1 MLTLTGSKLGVE
13 KLYSCMKPG
22 LGLRN
27 LLVDLRSKRS
37 FRGYVISHLQ
47 TTFSARDDTAIIYYF
62 FDSRNKTTLH
72 TLTFLRCILHQAVK
86 LETLLPDLQRRLES
100 LFVDQIGQAEPDMGE
115 LRELFL
121 HFYRKFKNAFLL
133 IDGLDEA
140 DESDQRNIKSF
151 LKEVQT
157 VDSSRILA
165 ATHPDV
171 DMSKVLSRCQAL
183 QIKPEDLKGD
193 IEIFIQG
200 QIDEHSQDVL
210 SVCSPSLLDNVKQAM
225 LSSAE
230 EM

>member
-1 MLTLTGSKLGVE
+1 MYETR
-13 KLYSCMKPG
+13 

-47 TTFSARDDTAIIYYF
+47 TTFSARDDTVIIYYF

-100 LFVDQIGQAEPDMGE
+100 LFVDQTEPDMSE

-121 HFYRKFKNAFLL
+121 HFYRKSKNAFLL

-157 VDSSRILA
+157 VNSSRILA
-165 ATHPDV
+165 TTHPDV
-171 DMSKVLSRCQAL
+171 DMSKVLSRYHAI

-210 SVCSPSLLDNVKQAM
+210 SVCSPSLLDKVKQAM
-225 LSSAE
+225 LSNAE
-230 EM
+230 EMLVRSK

>member
-1 MLTLTGSKLGVE
+1 
-13 KLYSCMKPG
+13 
-22 LGLRN
+22 
-27 LLVDLRSKRS
+27 
-37 FRGYVISHLQ
+37 
-47 TTFSARDDTAIIYYF
+47 
-62 FDSRNKTTLH
+62 
-72 TLTFLRCILHQAVK
+72 
-86 LETLLPDLQRRLES
+86 
-100 LFVDQIGQAEPDMGE
+100 VDQIGQTEPDTSE
-115 LRELFL
+115 LREIFL
-121 HFYRKFKNAFLL
+121 HFYRKSKNAFLL

-157 VDSSRILA
+157 VNTSRILA
-165 ATHPDV
+165 TTHPDV

-193 IEIFIQG
+193 IEIFIQR

-210 SVCSPSLLDNVKQAM
+210 SVCSPSLLNEVKQAT

>member
-1 MLTLTGSKLGVE
+1 MYETR
-13 KLYSCMKPG
+13 

-47 TTFSARDDTAIIYYF
+47 TTFSARDDTVIIYYF

-72 TLTFLRCILHQAVK
+72 TLTFLRCILHQAIK

-121 HFYRKFKNAFLL
+121 HFCKNSKNAFLL

-140 DESDQRNIKSF
+140 DESDQRNVKSF

-157 VDSSRILA
+157 VNSSRILA
-165 ATHPDV
+165 STHPDV

-193 IEIFIQG
+193 IEIFIQS

-210 SVCSPSLLDNVKQAM
+210 SVCSPSLLNEVKQAM